1 MQQGYYGPPQYG
13 PQYSGCLKFF
23 LYAVSFFIPLVGL
36 ILGLVYISR
45 PDYESKRLGQ
55 ACLILGIVSF
65 LISCCVGVLFSL
77 GFFGLVPFLTLPFM
91 EDMGGYY

>member
-1 MQQGYYGPPQYG
+1 MQQGYYSPPQYG
-13 PQYSGCLKFF
+13 PQYSGCLKLF

-45 PDYESKRLGQ
+45 PDFESKRLGQ

-65 LISCCVGVLFSL
+65 VLSCCVGL
-77 GFFGLVPFLTLPFM
+77 FFGLAPLLSIPFL
-91 EDMGGYY
+91 EDVGYY